1 MTDSIHMPF
10 LSRNIHIT
18 ESTDPTSIGISGQV
32 IDETRRTIVVQTSN
46 GMKVLAKDVINFTL
60 DLEDK
65 VIEGFTVTQRPE
77 DRINRKYKRD

>member
-18 ESTDPTSIGISGQV
+18 ESNDPTLIGISGQV

-46 GMKVLAKDVINFTL
+46 GMKVLAKDVISFTL
-60 DLEDK
+60 DLENK
-65 VIEGFTVTQRPE
+65 VIAGFTVTQRPE
-77 DRINRKYKRD
+77 DRINRKYKRN

>member
-18 ESTDPTSIGISGQV
+18 ESTDPTLIGIRGQV